1 MNRRTPGLETVKAI
15 QGFRHFKASEGLSVR
30 TIESYSH
37 GIHRWVEYM
46 GERQVGQITVLE
58 LRQYLVYLM
67 TEYQPRRLTG
77 NNEQE
82 LSPKTVRN
90 VWITL
95 SAFFH
100 WMSDEFQLRLPV
112 PQERD
117 PFRQVR
123 SVAGA
128 RPGRGRTRQK

>member
-1 MNRRTPGLETVKAI
+1 MLT
-15 QGFRHFKASEGLSVR
+15 GFGERLSFR
-30 TIESYSH
+30 TIESYERDLRLW
-37 GIHRWVEYM
+37 IEYQGVM
-46 GERQVGQITVLE
+46 AAGKVTAQE
-58 LRQYLVYLM
+58 LRAYLSYLL
-67 TEYQPRRLTG
+67 TEYIPRRLTVG
-77 NNEQE
+77 NDIK
-82 LSPKTVRN
+82 LSQKTVRN

-112 PQERD
+112 PQDRD